1 LIKAK
6 LLLEKGRIM
15 EKKKLY
21 RSKKDR
27 MIGGVCG
34 GIAEYFDIDPVL
46 VRIIAVLTIFA
57 NGIGIIAYIIAWII
71 IPQNPEQVSEKEEG
85 RLRKK
90 AEETIQN
97 IGEQIRENSDN
108 NRKHSRVVGGLI
120 LLGLGVLFLI
130 NNFLPHFNFGRFWPL
145 ILVIVGLAILAGSL
159 KKKTQ

>member
-1 LIKAK
+1 
-6 LLLEKGRIM
+6 M
-15 EKKKLY
+15 VKKKLY

-71 IPQNPEQVSEKEEG
+71 IPQNPEQVSEKKEG
-85 RLRKK
+85 GLREK

-97 IGEQIRENSDN
+97 IGERVREESDN
-108 NRKHSRVVGGLI
+108 NNKKRSRVIGGLI

-130 NNFLPHFNFGRFWPL
+130 NTFLPRFNFGRLWPL
-145 ILVIVGLAILAGSL
+145 ILIIIGLAILAGSL
-159 KKKTQ
+159 KGKTK